1 MMYLKHAEKGQS
13 QMEYALLI
21 SLIAVSAIA
30 GLYLVAPDFKGIAE
44 KLFSLGNVTATDQS
58 ENAAA
63 PTPAQEMEN
72 KPASLIGSTA
82 KDFMSRIRAYH
93 DKNGKWPRSWGE
105 HRFSD
110 IGLNFDDWKKSV
122 NGIYWNPNGD
132 KIGLG
137 NKSGDDLQVYVEDLN
152 GNTLHLYDGWN
163 IWCVAT
169 TEICYYHT
177 VAPGNEV
184 DINTIKVVETSKR

>member
-1 MMYLKHAEKGQS
+1 MYLKHAEKGQS

-44 KLFSLGNVTATDQS
+44 KLFSLENVTATDQS
-58 ENAAA
+58 ENAA
-63 PTPAQEMEN
+63 TPAQEMEN
-72 KPASLIGSTA
+72 KPTSLIGSTA
-82 KDFMSRIRAYH
+82 KDFMSRIRAHY

-137 NKSGDDLQVYVEDLN
+137 NKNGDNLQVYVEDLN

-184 DINTIKVVETSKR
+184 DINTIKVVETNKH